1 VPPTAVPGHGY
12 PPGGV
17 RHPGTLAPGG
27 APLAEF
33 WQRLLAYLLDS
44 LILGAALLIPLV
56 VILAGVF
63 GSYFLSIGPG
73 ASPDPML
80 MLLLYALAITLVL
93 LLNVIASY
101 LYFVRMCYKTGQ
113 TIGKRVMKIR
123 VVRAVDGGPLD
134 LRAAKRRWVVQHVAA
149 SVAFYFNLADALWQL
164 WDQPYRQCLH
174 DKCAE
179 TVVVQVAP

>member
-17 RHPGTLAPGG
+17 RYPGTLAPGG

-44 LILGAALLIPLV
+44 LILGVALMIPMILVLAGLFAPYFSSIDPDNPPDPLV
-56 VILAGVF
+56 F
-63 GSYFLSIGPG
+63 
-73 ASPDPML
+73 
-80 MLLLYALAITLVL
+80 LLLELLAFTIIGA
-93 LLNVIASY
+93 LNVIATY
-101 LYFVRMCYKTGQ
+101 VYFVRMCHKTGQ

-123 VVRAVDGGPLD
+123 VVRAVDGGPID
-134 LRAAKRRWVVQHVAA
+134 LRTAKRRWLAQHVSAL
-149 SVAFYFNLADALWQL
+149 VAFYFNLADGLWQL

-179 TVVVQVAP
+179 TVVVQVTA